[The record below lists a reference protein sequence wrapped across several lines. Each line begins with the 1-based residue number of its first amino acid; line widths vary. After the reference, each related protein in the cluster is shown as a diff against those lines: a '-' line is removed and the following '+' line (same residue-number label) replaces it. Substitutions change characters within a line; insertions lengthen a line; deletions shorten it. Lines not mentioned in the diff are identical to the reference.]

1 MRRNL
6 KFPVYSNLPETHYGQ
21 EQSSSHND
29 SLISKKK
36 AGYHRHGDTLPL
48 CVLRLEARTYVSGED
63 APVSASFLVDIP
75 TGLGTAG

>member
-1 MRRNL
+1 M
-6 KFPVYSNLPETHYGQ
+6 K
-21 EQSSSHND
+21 EQD
-29 SLISKKK
+29 DIARK

-63 APVSASFLVDIP
+63 APVGASFLVDIP